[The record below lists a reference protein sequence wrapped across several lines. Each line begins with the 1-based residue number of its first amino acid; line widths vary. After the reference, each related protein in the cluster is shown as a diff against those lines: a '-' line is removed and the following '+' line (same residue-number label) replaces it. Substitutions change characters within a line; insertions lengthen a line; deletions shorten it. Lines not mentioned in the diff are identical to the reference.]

1 MHKTLPFTIKA
12 PFLWETLAQTS
23 FFLLSLS
30 SHLEMLRVSVS
41 RSHEATP
48 ETSLNKKGEP
58 GLLCNH
64 TALKAGVLT
73 QLNNEWRDVGFE
85 GASKGIEWG
94 QKWSHASELSLSW
107 SPWDL
112 KKKKKGRPGFA
123 VRNCRNNL
131 KANFLLS
138 SEGSSS
144 RFLFILS

>member
-1 MHKTLPFTIKA
+1 MRRGSATLVINNRSSFLSTAGVTCTKTLPFTIK
-12 PFLWETLAQTS
+12 PPCLWETLAQTS

-41 RSHEATP
+41 RSHEAAP

-73 QLNNEWRDVGFE
+73 QPNNEWRDVGFE

-112 KKKKKGRPGFA
+112 KKKALQSGLAG
-123 VRNCRNNL
+123 
-131 KANFLLS
+131 
-138 SEGSSS
+138 
-144 RFLFILS
+144 II